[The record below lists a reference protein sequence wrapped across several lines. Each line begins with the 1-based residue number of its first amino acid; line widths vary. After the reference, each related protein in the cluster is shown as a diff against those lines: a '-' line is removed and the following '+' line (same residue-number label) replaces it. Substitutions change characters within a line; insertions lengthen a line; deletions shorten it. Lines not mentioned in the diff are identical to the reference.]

1 MELSSEQIEF
11 VEDRPG
17 HDLRYALDSSK
28 LRHEMNWS
36 ESKNFNDG
44 LDETIDWY
52 LNNSDWWS
60 GLGSN
65 ILEST
70 PWKN

>member
-1 MELSSEQIEF
+1 
-11 VEDRPG
+11 
-17 HDLRYALDSSK
+17 
-28 LRHEMNWS
+28 MNWS

-44 LDETIDWY
+44 LDESIDWY